1 MKARFNLGVYDKIKP
16 ILHILPVGTSSTFTT
31 RTHEIF
37 TTTNTFCQSQREM
50 KKSGED
56 NWFSLSESGVQSIF

>member
-1 MKARFNLGVYDKIKP
+1 MGDPVLG
-16 ILHILPVGTSSTFTT
+16 

-56 NWFSLSESGVQSIF
+56 N